1 MKEVKSIIDKVRK
14 VRGTDYINSNIKVI
28 NKRISKNMLAQ
39 EFRNQALFDTSDQIE
54 LLRDYDP
61 NIVKYLFDE
70 LQETKLDED
79 DTTRKAIH
87 EFEKRKLDHR
97 YFCMIE

>member
-1 MKEVKSIIDKVRK
+1 MKEVKKIIEKTRK
-14 VRGTDYINSNIKVI
+14 IRGIDHMNSNIKVI
-28 NKRISKNMLAQ
+28 NKRTSKNMLAQ
-39 EFRNQALFDTSDQIE
+39 EFRNQAIYETSDQVE
-54 LLRDYDP
+54 MLTEYDP

-70 LQETKLDED
+70 LQETKVDED
-79 DTTRKAIH
+79 DTIRKAIL